1 MKAGGLMKAAL
12 TLLYVVCTVPVA
24 SKGRG
29 RGVRGLGLRGV
40 VELRGLLV
48 EFNQCA
54 YILYYTLAL
63 PFCLHYILRNDI
75 EQGSG
80 SRGATAPGP
89 RGTGA
94 RRPRWA
100 GRGAREGGGG
110 GRGGSGRSALSG
122 ARTARARVCLHIF
135 FLNL

>member
-80 SRGATAPGP
+80 SRGATARAAGD
-89 RGTGA
+89 RRAAAKVGGAGGA
-94 RRPRWA
+94 R
-100 GRGAREGGGG
+100 G
-110 GRGGSGRSALSG
+110 GRGGARGLWALCALWRADG
-122 ARTARARVCLHIF
+122 ARACLLAH
-135 FLNL
+135 